1 MNKTFTLICILAMA
15 LTANAQ
21 NAFNVAP
28 DYLEG
33 EDGQGTVLSLLGEN
47 LSTNKLY
54 VSGQEQDQLVPFVWN
69 VSNGDIKLL
78 IITDDVKIP
87 TEWDEEGNEIDWIT
101 EQMTR
106 SGSFR
111 AVSPS
116 GIAVG
121 SVVDQAEYIS
131 YPVMLDATTGKHTY
145 LYHEEGDAGGEG
157 YGITD
162 DSKTIVGF
170 YFDASWITT
179 PCLWTNGGQ
188 TRTSLPLPTEEEVGF
203 PIDYASARWIT
214 PDAKIVLGY
223 VQDYYSGEWVSVMW
237 VRQSDGSYTVDA
249 SMAKKLYQPRP
260 YTEVEG
266 PEGWPVAVYDE
277 ITNPK
282 PFIQLEPLCISDN
295 GEWIMAVAADYESEE
310 NGQDFFMASKNVRYN
325 VKTGQYDVI
334 EAGGE
339 GAKIE
344 FFGIANDGTAVGRYT
359 GAIDWES
366 MSQPID
372 AILWPTNSTAYLK
385 LADLFKDNA
394 YIEAWTASALSSIS
408 ADGKTA
414 MGYASD
420 DTGLQTTFV
429 VDIPALPEGIRSL
442 ETSALKGVAY
452 DLQGRLN
459 GTSAGIRIINGKKVI
474 K

>member
-1 MNKTFTLICILAMA
+1 MKKIFTLSCILAAA

-21 NAFNVAP
+21 EAFKVSP

-47 LSTNKLY
+47 LSTNNTY
-54 VSGQEQDQLVPFVWN
+54 VSGQDQEQLIPFVWN
-69 VSNGDIKLL
+69 VVTGDIKTL

-87 TEWDEEGNEIDWIT
+87 IEWDEEGNEIDWTT

-106 SGSFR
+106 SGSFH

-121 SVVDQAEYIS
+121 SVTDQAEYIS

-145 LYHEEGDAGGEG
+145 LYREDGETGGEG

-162 DSKTIVGF
+162 DSQTIVGF
-170 YFDASWITT
+170 YFDAAWVTT
-179 PCLWTNGGQ
+179 PCLWTNGGK
-188 TRTSLPLPTEEEVGF
+188 TRTDLPMPTKEEVGF
-203 PIDYASARWIT
+203 PVDYASARWIS
-214 PDAKIVLGY
+214 PDGNIVLGY
-223 VQDYYSGEWVSVMW
+223 VQDFYSGEWVTVTW
-237 VRQSDGSYTVDA
+237 IRQNDGTYTVDA
-249 SMAKKLYQPRP
+249 SIAKNLYQPRP

-266 PEGWPVAVYDE
+266 PDGWPVTVYDE
-277 ITNPK
+277 ITDPK

-295 GEWIMAVAADYESEE
+295 GEWIMAVAADYQSEDSSAE
-310 NGQDFFMASKNVRYN
+310 FFMASKNIRYN
-325 VKTGQYDVI
+325 VKTGKYDII

-339 GAKIE
+339 GAMIE

-359 GAIDWES
+359 GAIDWEA

-372 AILWPTNSTAYLK
+372 AIIWPTGATSYQK
-385 LADLFKDNA
+385 LADHFADNA
-394 YIEAWTASALSSIS
+394 YVNGWTASALSSIS

-420 DTGLQTTFV
+420 EMGMQTTFV
-429 VDIPALPEGIRSL
+429 VELPALSDGIHRI
-442 ETSALKGVAY
+442 EASALKGVAF
-452 DLQGRLN
+452 DLQGRLTN
-459 GTSAGIRIINGKKVI
+459 TNGIRIINGKKVI